1 MPVAGGRHPP
11 TVKSLIHE
19 KSGDDNK
26 RDSSEIKAALR
37 GDAAPAGS
45 SASLLSSAESVKAP
59 TAPVL
64 TSVASPK
71 TRDASGRFTTN
82 SQGGRV
88 NDDDRD
94 TGAAS
99 AISGMSDRVTGA
111 IREISI
117 SEESDPSVKAFNE
130 VAQPLSRGFGKI
142 FSSNG
147 NKSQDR
153 WFRRI
158 WREMLDKRRQEAISD
173 KKVQRTLDDIEKN
186 GQDKGESG
194 SWFGAAILLPLL
206 AILGKILSAL
216 LPVKALNAL
225 KRLLPSSLRP
235 TTRTTASGTKSGSR
249 SASGG
254 RKGKSTTAT
263 GSRQERT
270 GKVNPG
276 TRGTGGPSPE
286 VAKKPGIFSKTTK
299 GLGKGL
305 RAGRGAISKIP
316 LLGAI
321 LGLGFMASDVI
332 DSESSDGTRKE
343 KDIGTGAAVGRG
355 VGGMGGMVA
364 GAAAGAAMGSIVPV
378 IGTAVGS
385 VVGGLIG
392 GWLGDSAGDIIGA
405 KFGEWVNDLR
415 SANISQS
422 IVDKWNFTADF
433 VGSLWGQA
441 SDGVKAQWATISESV
456 SQKWT
461 ELTGVVS
468 AAWSD
473 IASKAGEKW
482 DSAVASMQS
491 GWTSVVEKASGLWDG
506 LTDFASK
513 ANDYIKDK
521 TGIDVSKEAGKLV
534 GKAEDA
540 YNSAK
545 ESVSKTIDSAK
556 DTATQA
562 LTSFGDALSQAA
574 KKVADATGVTTV
586 VDAVKRSYSHAENKA
601 ELKRAMAEA
610 GITDPKEQASFMG
623 QLDHESAG
631 FTQLEESMNY
641 KSPERL
647 MEVSATARSK
657 GINAVSEAIA
667 GGPESVAELMYGGR
681 MGNTEKGDAYKY
693 RGRGFIH
700 LTGKDQYDSIGKSMG
715 IDLVNNPE
723 LAADP
728 QIAARIATEY
738 WKKTPGLRKAA
749 QSGDVEAV
757 TKKINGGTNGLD
769 DRVVKTQQYLDDA
782 NSGELTVSLSKDEI
796 EARRHR
802 DAEVVVSAEEVKS
815 SKDKVI
821 SKKKAEEAAE
831 KYQVPNVPLIY
842 RDQAGVKQPV
852 SSFATDLSTNT
863 SDLSTSIATAP
874 ASPSITIPKAVASTA
889 SPSPVMASTVKAASI
904 PSVPEMP
911 TVTVPMGDGVK
922 TKQASNNTP
931 DVSRDVSDR
940 RIAHVVTGAYSGF

>member
-1 MPVAGGRHPP
+1 MGDVA
-11 TVKSLIHE
+11 T
-19 KSGDDNK
+19 
-26 RDSSEIKAALR
+26 KA
-37 GDAAPAGS
+37 S
-45 SASLLSSAESVKAP
+45 
-59 TAPVL
+59 
-64 TSVASPK
+64 
-71 TRDASGRFTTN
+71 
-82 SQGGRV
+82 
-88 NDDDRD
+88 
-94 TGAAS
+94 
-99 AISGMSDRVTGA
+99 
-111 IREISI
+111 
-117 SEESDPSVKAFNE
+117 
-130 VAQPLSRGFGKI
+130 
-142 FSSNG
+142 
-147 NKSQDR
+147 
-153 WFRRI
+153 
-158 WREMLDKRRQEAISD
+158 
-173 KKVQRTLDDIEKN
+173 
-186 GQDKGESG
+186 
-194 SWFGAAILLPLL
+194 
-206 AILGKILSAL
+206 
-216 LPVKALNAL
+216 
-225 KRLLPSSLRP
+225 
-235 TTRTTASGTKSGSR
+235 
-249 SASGG
+249 
-254 RKGKSTTAT
+254 
-263 GSRQERT
+263 
-270 GKVNPG
+270 
-276 TRGTGGPSPE
+276 
-286 VAKKPGIFSKTTK
+286 
-299 GLGKGL
+299 
-305 RAGRGAISKIP
+305 
-316 LLGAI
+316 
-321 LGLGFMASDVI
+321 
-332 DSESSDGTRKE
+332 
-343 KDIGTGAAVGRG
+343 
-355 VGGMGGMVA
+355 
-364 GAAAGAAMGSIVPV
+364 
-378 IGTAVGS
+378 
-385 VVGGLIG
+385 
-392 GWLGDSAGDIIGA
+392 
-405 KFGEWVNDLR
+405 
-415 SANISQS
+415 
-422 IVDKWNFTADF
+422 
-433 VGSLWGQA
+433 
-441 SDGVKAQWATISESV
+441 
-456 SQKWT
+456 
-461 ELTGVVS
+461 
-468 AAWSD
+468 
-473 IASKAGEKW
+473 EKW
-482 DSAVASMQS
+482 DAAVSFMQS
-491 GWTSVVEKASGLWDG
+491 SWSSVVDKATGLWDG
-506 LTDFASK
+506 LADFASRT
-513 ANDYIKDK
+513 NDYIKDK
-521 TGIDVSKEAGKLV
+521 TGIDVAGAAGDLV
-534 GKAEDA
+534 DKAEDA
-540 YNSAK
+540 YNGAK

-562 LTSFGDALSQAA
+562 LTSFSDALSQAA

-815 SKDKVI
+815 SKDEVI